1 MDIIVLNYKQNPQTK
16 VKAEDIPNTIPAN
29 ALAELLK
36 NDSDPYYSVE
46 AIDFPVMG
54 NTHIYG
60 VQGSYEKGYFES
72 IEKDLKKKPIP
83 GSKNGHSYS
92 DKPTNDLFLVGMK
105 IEETGNGTGT
115 AYFKNYI
122 PPKDFNGQD
131 NYGLIRDS
139 RLGLLQFSLVSRPV
153 YDEKELETTGKY
165 KVIGTNGGNRNDA
178 VEEGAMKQTVNSRQE
193 TDFGLMRDL
202 VKNGQVTLE
211 NIDGNI
217 IQNGKVSRP
226 ALRQIVSRADCEN
239 KAEISEIISMIDKTK
254 NGGKPVDI
262 NEIVTAVKNNN
273 IAFAD
278 IAKNCGF
285 VVRNVQDE
293 ENAKIV
299 ENMKKKLG
307 DEPEKKLDTILAENA
322 ANAEAIVKN
331 KVIAVYGQP
340 KTKNGDVE
348 ADNPAYVYA
357 MDKCKGK
364 NSSEVDSLL
373 VSLKDDPIMKMI
385 ASKNADMTTTAV
397 VIGDSKKTGVSKNNI
412 DGIPVIGG

>member
-1 MDIIVLNYKQNPQTK
+1 MEYIVLNYKQNPQTK
-16 VKAEDIPNTIPAN
+16 IKAEDIPSTIPAN
-29 ALAELLK
+29 ALSELLK
-36 NDSDPYYSVE
+36 NDADPYYSVE
-46 AIDFPVMG
+46 AIDFPVIG

-92 DKPTNDLFLVGMK
+92 DKPSNDLFLVGMK
-105 IEETGNGTGT
+105 IEETAKGSGT

-122 PPKDFNGQD
+122 PPKDFNGGD
-131 NYGLIRDS
+131 NYGLIRDAK
-139 RLGLLQFSLVSRPV
+139 LGLLQFSLVSRPV
-153 YDEKELETTGKY
+153 YDDKELETTGKY
-165 KVIGTNGGNRNDA
+165 KIIGTNGGNRNDA
-178 VEEGAMKQTVNSRQE
+178 VEEGAMKQTVNSIQV

-202 VKNGQVTLE
+202 IKNNQVTLE

-239 KAEISEIISMIDKTK
+239 KAEISELISMIDKTK
-254 NGGKPVDI
+254 HGGKPVDVT
-262 NEIVTAVKNNN
+262 EISVAVKNG
-273 IAFAD
+273 ALSVDD

-285 VVRNVQDE
+285 VIRNSDDDV
-293 ENAKIV
+293 NAKIV

-307 DEPEKKLDTILAENA
+307 DKPEEKLDTILAENS
-322 ANAEAIVKN
+322 ANTEAIVKN
-331 KVIAVYGQP
+331 KVIAAYGQP

-357 MDKCKGK
+357 LDKCKGK
-364 NSSEVDSLL
+364 NSAEVDALL
-373 VSLKDDPIMKMI
+373 TSLKDDAVMKMI
-385 ASKNADMTTTAV
+385 ASKNADMDTTAI
-397 VIGDSKKTGVSKNNI
+397 VIGSHAKTGVSKNNI

>member
-1 MDIIVLNYKQNPQTK
+1 MDYIVLNYKQNPQTK
-16 VKAEDIPNTIPAN
+16 VKADDIPNTIPAN
-29 ALAELLK
+29 ALNELLK
-36 NDSDPYYSVE
+36 DDPAPYYSVE

-54 NTHIYG
+54 NTHLYG

-92 DKPTNDLFLVGMK
+92 DKPTNDLFLVGMR
-105 IEETGNGTGT
+105 IDETGNGTGT

-131 NYGLIRDS
+131 NYGLIRDAK
-139 RLGLLQFSLVSRPV
+139 LGLLQFSLVSRPV
-153 YDEKELETTGKY
+153 YDDVELAKTGKY

-178 VEEGAMKQTVNSRQE
+178 VEEGAMKQTVNSKQSD
-193 TDFGLMRDL
+193 DFGLLRDL

-211 NIDGNI
+211 NIDGSV

-239 KAEISEIISMIDKTK
+239 KAEYSELISMIDKTK

-285 VVRNVQDE
+285 VIRNADDE
-293 ENAKIV
+293 KNAVIV

-307 DEPEKKLDTILAENA
+307 DEPEKKLDAILAENS
-322 ANAEAIVKN
+322 ANAEAIVMN
-331 KVIAVYGQP
+331 KVAAVYGAP
-340 KTKNGDVE
+340 KIKNGDAE
-348 ADNPAYVYA
+348 IDNPKYVYA
-357 MDKCKGK
+357 LDKCKNAK
-364 NSSEVDSLL
+364 DVDAALSA
-373 VSLKDDPIMKMI
+373 LKDDAIMKVI
-385 ASKNADMTTTAV
+385 SSNAADITSEVNIIVENGKKPVASKNNV
-397 VIGDSKKTGVSKNNI
+397 